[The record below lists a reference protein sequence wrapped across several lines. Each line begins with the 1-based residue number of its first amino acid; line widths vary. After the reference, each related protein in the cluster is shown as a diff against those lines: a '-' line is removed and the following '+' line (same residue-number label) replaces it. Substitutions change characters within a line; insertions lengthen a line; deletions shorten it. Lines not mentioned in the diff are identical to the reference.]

1 MIKFLQFSVIPKGHD
16 LALLLLRVTFGST
29 MLVFHG
35 LPKLQGWSRISAG
48 FHDPLG
54 IGSPVSLGFTIG
66 AELVMAAL
74 IVLGL
79 FTRFA
84 SLALVFTMGV
94 AFFIVHEGNL
104 SGENSGEMAFLYG
117 MAFMV
122 TLVAGGGRFSVDR
135 KLGDT

>member
-1 MIKFLQFSVIPKGHD
+1 MIKFLQFSVIPKGPD
-16 LALLLLRVTFGST
+16 LALLLLRVSFGSY

-35 LPKLQGWSRISAG
+35 LPKLVGWSKMSAG

-66 AELVMAAL
+66 AELVMAAFV
-74 IVLGL
+74 VLGL
-79 FTRFA
+79 FTRLA

-94 AFFIVHEGNL
+94 AFFIVHSGNL
-104 SGENSGEMAFLYG
+104 SGKDSGEMALLYG
-117 MAFMV
+117 LAFLV
-122 TLVAGGGRFSVDR
+122 TLVAGGGKFSIDR

>member
-1 MIKFLQFSVIPKGHD
+1 MIKFLQFSFIPKGHD
-16 LALLLLRVTFGST
+16 LSLLFLRVSFGSY

-35 LPKLQGWSRISAG
+35 LPKLMGWSKMNAG
-48 FHDPLG
+48 FPDPLG
-54 IGSPVSLGFTIG
+54 IGSSVSLGFTIG

-74 IVLGL
+74 VVLGL

-94 AFFIVHEGNL
+94 AFFIVHGGNL

-117 MAFMV
+117 LAFMV
-122 TLVAGGGRFSVDR
+122 TLVAGGGRFSIDR